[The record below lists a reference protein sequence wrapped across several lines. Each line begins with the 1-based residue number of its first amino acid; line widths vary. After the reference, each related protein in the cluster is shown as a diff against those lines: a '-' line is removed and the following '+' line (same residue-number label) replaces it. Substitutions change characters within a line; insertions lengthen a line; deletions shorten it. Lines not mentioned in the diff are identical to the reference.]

1 MPHTG
6 PSFLEDAT
14 LKTPPKNNEIEL
26 TVFGRGFG
34 ECIVLHCGNNE
45 FVVVDSFLNS
55 KTRNPIALDYLDAI
69 GLSYSSIKEVI
80 ITHWHQDHISGISTI
95 INNASSN
102 VKVVLSPIVKEK
114 KFNEWLC
121 GGLQMKSTN
130 TKEFEKVMSFI
141 RTNKKCIR
149 FAGQSKRTYSNDELG
164 NTSIYS
170 LSPQDEEI
178 YSYLNKLI
186 LPEYGQEISYDL
198 TNDNL
203 LSIVLMMETKNGDGI
218 LLGGDMEN
226 RDDESIGWEAVI
238 NNYEYSNIKSSVFK
252 VPHHGSETGHNEKI
266 WQELLGPSPISIITC
281 FNKSGQ
287 LPKEED
293 ILRIKA
299 LSKAVYIIGK
309 DMKKDKELMRVAQK
323 RNMDVKVLTIPSEI
337 GMVRYRKN
345 LDSGKTCIQNFGA
358 VREYLS

>member
-6 PSFLEDAT
+6 PSFLENAT

-55 KTRNPIALDYLDAI
+55 ETRNPIALDYLDAI

-80 ITHWHQDHISGISTI
+80 ITHWHQDHISGISSI
-95 INNASSN
+95 MDHASPS
-102 VKVVLSPIVKEK
+102 VKVVLSPIIREKE
-114 KFNEWLC
+114 FNNWLC
-121 GGLQMKSTN
+121 CGLQMKSTN

-141 RTNKKCIR
+141 GTNSKRIKY
-149 FAGQSKRTYSNDELG
+149 AGQSKRIYGNDELG
-164 NTSIYS
+164 NSSIYS
-170 LSPQDEEI
+170 LSPQDEEM
-178 YSYLNKLI
+178 YSYLKKLI
-186 LPEYGQEISYDL
+186 LPEYGQEIPYDL
-198 TNDNL
+198 PDDNL

-226 RDDESIGWEAVI
+226 RDDESKGWEAVI

-252 VPHHGSETGHNEKI
+252 VPHHGSETGHNERI
-266 WQELLGPSPISIITC
+266 WQEMLRPSPISIITS

-287 LPKEED
+287 LPKEKD
-293 ILRIKA
+293 ILRVKA

-309 DMKKDKELMRVAQK
+309 DMKRDKELMQVAQK
-323 RNMDVKVLTIPSEI
+323 RNMNVKVLAIPSEI
-337 GMVRYRKN
+337 GMVRYRKD
-345 LDSGKTCIQNFGA
+345 LDSGESCVQCFGA
-358 VREYLS
+358 VRKYSN